1 MKDKTTRNVFA
12 IIIASILFISF
23 YVPLTYYI
31 EHRDLKPTY
40 QTGVETIDEHIEDK
54 GDEQGEGSQDGG
66 EQEPSQEVKAYNNGF
81 SCIRDAF
88 EIVDKSPGLKI
99 TSQVTAVTDILGI
112 GSATQYVT
120 EVKTRSGDYFLK
132 ETWAHCTV
140 SLGQNFYR
148 CFYSSDNLKTIL
160 YKKTSSYNSDN
171 IPNWNYTTINTVTN
185 KEEVLAKYDLICFDM
200 FDFYPNKQ
208 NSKLI
213 KFDRTSDKKYYIIS
227 FSYDT
232 AYLNPTYIKN
242 MLYEGGLTSIDMSS
256 IAVTYYVEK
265 ATLYVRK
272 AEIDQI
278 YSMTKGVTLDVNMH
292 QDLYINSIGKA
303 LTPSKPSYV

>member
-1 MKDKTTRNVFA
+1 MKDKTTKSVFA
-12 IIIASILFISF
+12 IIIASILLISF
-23 YVPLTYYI
+23 YMPITYYLN
-31 EHRDLKPTY
+31 HRDIKPTY
-40 QTGVETIDEHIEDK
+40 QTGVDTIDEHIEDK
-54 GDEQGEGSQDGG
+54 DDEQGEGSQDGG
-66 EQEPSQEVKAYNNGF
+66 EQEPSQEVKVYNNGF

-88 EIVDKSPGLKI
+88 EIVETSPGLKI
-99 TSQVTAVTDILGI
+99 TSQVTGVTDILGM

-120 EVKTRSGDYFLK
+120 EVKTKSGDYFLK

-140 SLGQNFYR
+140 SLGQNYYR
-148 CFYSSDNLKTIL
+148 CFYSDDNLETIL
-160 YKKTSSYNSDN
+160 YKKASSYNSEK
-171 IPNWNYTTINTVTN
+171 IPNWNTTIINTTTT

-213 KFDRTSDKKYYIIS
+213 KFDRTSNKDYYIIS
-227 FSYDT
+227 FSFDT
-232 AYLNPTYIKN
+232 AHLNPAYIKN
-242 MLYEGGLTSIDMSS
+242 MLNEGGLSSVNMSS

-265 ATLYVRK
+265 STLYIRK

-278 YSMTKGVTLDVNMH
+278 YSITKGVSLDVNMH
-292 QDLYINSIGKA
+292 QDLYVNSIGKP

>member
-1 MKDKTTRNVFA
+1 MKDKTTKSVFA
-12 IIIASILFISF
+12 VIIASILIIAMSVAAN
-23 YVPLTYYI
+23 YQKSKITL
-31 EHRDLKPTY
+31 PTY

-54 GDEQGEGSQDGG
+54 DDEQGEGEKDDGE
-66 EQEPSQEVKAYNNGF
+66 EQPPQEVKVYNNGF

-88 EIVDKSPGLKI
+88 EIVNTSPGLKV
-99 TSQVTAVTDILGI
+99 TSQVTALTDIMGI
-112 GSATQYVT
+112 GSATQYVK
-120 EVKTRSGDYFLK
+120 EVKTLSGDYFLK

-148 CFYSSDNLKTIL
+148 CFYSNDNLKTIL
-160 YKKTSSYNSDN
+160 YKKTSSYNSEG
-171 IPNWNYTTINTVTN
+171 IPNWNHTLINTTTN

-242 MLYEGGLTSIDMSS
+242 MKYEGGLDSVNMSS

-278 YSMTKGVTLDVNMH
+278 YSMTKGITLNVNMH

-303 LTPSKPSYV
+303 LTPQLPSYV